1 MSLYRLDASIR
12 VEGSHSRA
20 IADIVEQEW
29 RNARPGEPVI
39 RRHVGTDPI
48 PATAWATAVFAGRT
62 PPESRTDE
70 QQAAL
75 ALAATLTDE
84 LVAADALLFAAPLYN
99 FGVSQHFKTWVDMVI
114 TDPRMAAG
122 APPILAGKPAVLV
135 TVRGG
140 SYQPGTPREGWDHA
154 SGWMRRI
161 LADVWHL
168 DLKVVQA
175 EFTLVGVNPAL
186 DQFKDV
192 ARQLREQAEE
202 QARHHGRE
210 LAATVPSTIAA

>member
-12 VEGSHSRA
+12 VEDSHSRA

-29 RNARPGEPVI
+29 RNGRFGELI
-39 RRHVGTDPI
+39 ICRHVGVDPI

-62 PPESRTDE
+62 PEESRTDE

-84 LVAADALLFAAPLYN
+84 LVAVDALLFAVPLYN

-114 TDPRMAAG
+114 TDPRIAAG
-122 APPILAGKPAVLV
+122 AQPILAGKPAVLV

-140 SYQPGTPREGWDHA
+140 NYRPGTPREGWDHA
-154 SGWMRRI
+154 TGWMRRI

-186 DQFKDV
+186 EQFTDL
-192 ARQLREQAEE
+192 ARQLRHEAEE
-202 QARHHGRE
+202 QARRHGRE
-210 LAATVPSTIAA
+210 LGAVVTSPMAA

>member
-1 MSLYRLDASIR
+1 
-12 VEGSHSRA
+12 
-20 IADIVEQEW
+20 
-29 RNARPGEPVI
+29 
-39 RRHVGTDPI
+39 
-48 PATAWATAVFAGRT
+48 
-62 PPESRTDE
+62 
-70 QQAAL
+70 
-75 ALAATLTDE
+75 
-84 LVAADALLFAAPLYN
+84 
-99 FGVSQHFKTWVDMVI
+99 MVI

-154 SGWMRRI
+154 TGWMRRI
-161 LADVWHL
+161 LADVWRL

-175 EFTLVGVNPAL
+175 EFTLVGVKPAL

-210 LAATVPSTIAA
+210 LAVTVPSTIAA